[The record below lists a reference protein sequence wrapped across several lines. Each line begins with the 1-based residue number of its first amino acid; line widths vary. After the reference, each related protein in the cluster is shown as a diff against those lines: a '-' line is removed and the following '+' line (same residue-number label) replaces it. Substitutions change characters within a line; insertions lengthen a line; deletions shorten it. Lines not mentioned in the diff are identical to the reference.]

1 MWNEKFPEYQ
11 INGYTNYPFVLQ
23 IEYLKKLHLYFN
35 GGIYSDFDTEIDET
49 CW

>member
-1 MWNEKFPEYQ
+1 MWNDKFPQHQ
-11 INGYTNYPFVLQ
+11 IKNHDQYSLVLQ
-23 IEYLKKLHLYFN
+23 IEYLKKLHLYFK